1 MSTITATSG
10 TAISTPTT
18 APRPQGTP
26 WLVWAN
32 LIASVCI
39 ATGLYWDISWHE
51 TIGRDSFWTP
61 AHLLIQF
68 GALLGAFGSA
78 WVIMRTTFGG
88 DSEARANSVNV
99 LGFRAP
105 LGAFIAAWGGGAM
118 LTSAPFDNWWHE
130 AYGLDVKI
138 ISPPHMLLALG
149 IAGIMWGGAILAVSY
164 LNRATGEQRTRLQ
177 RILLFIGGFI
187 IVQGMTLK
195 LEYTN
200 RVLLHS
206 AISYMVI
213 GIGTLLLLEGLARV
227 SGHRWART
235 IMTGVYSAFVLILMW
250 VLPLF
255 PAQPK
260 LGPVYQDITHMVPLS
275 FPLLLIVPAFALDLV
290 WPLLGEPQVWSKLS
304 RLVIGGF
311 AIVLAAP
318 LIWMN
323 LLWHFLWNLL
333 LTRQKQED
341 WSKRLQEVWTKWR
354 QEAWNKWLQA
364 AFAGI
369 LFLAILIVVEWPFAT
384 FLMSS
389 MARNRFFATTDF
401 PYFALPTSPTVRHI
415 FVSWERSPAE
425 FWRNMAFGFLFSIA
439 SMWAGIY
446 WGGWLKK
453 VRR

>member
-1 MSTITATSG
+1 MSTITATSN
-10 TAISTPTT
+10 ISTPNTLSQ
-18 APRPQGTP
+18 AEAVP

-32 LIASVCI
+32 VIASISI

-68 GALLGAFGSA
+68 GAVLGAFGSA

-88 DSEARANSVNV
+88 DSEARRNSVNV

-149 IAGIMWGGAILAVSY
+149 IAGIMWGGAILAASY
-164 LNRATGEQRTRLQ
+164 LNRADGEQRVKLQ
-177 RILLFIGGFI
+177 RIVMLLGGFI
-187 IVQGMTLK
+187 IIQGMTLK

-206 AISYMVI
+206 GIAYLVIST
-213 GIGTLLLLEGLARV
+213 GTLFLLEAMSRA

-235 IMTGVYSAFVLILMW
+235 IMTGIYSAFVLILMW
-250 VLPLF
+250 LLPLF

-260 LGPVYQDITHMVPLS
+260 LGPVYQDITHMVPLP

-290 WPLLGEPQVWSKLS
+290 WPLLGEPQVWSRLS

-311 AIVLAAP
+311 AIVLTAP
-318 LIWMN
+318 LIGVN
-323 LLWHFLWNLL
+323 LLWNLL
-333 LTRQKQED
+333 LNLLTKQKQEA
-341 WSKRLQEVWTKWR
+341 WSESLQKAWNKWL
-354 QEAWNKWLQA
+354 QGAWNKWLQA
-364 AFAGI
+364 AFVGI
-369 LFLAILIVVEWPFAT
+369 FFLAILIAVQWPFAT

-389 MARNRFFATTDF
+389 MARNRFFSTTDF
-401 PYFALPTSPTVRHI
+401 PYFALPTSPTVRHV
-415 FVSWERSPAE
+415 FVHWEQTPLE
-425 FWRNMAFGFLFSIA
+425 FWRNMGLGFLFSVI

>member
-10 TAISTPTT
+10 MSTPTT
-18 APRPQGTP
+18 LSRAEAVP

-32 LIASVCI
+32 VIASVSI

-68 GALLGAFGSA
+68 GAVLGAFGSA

-88 DSEARANSVNV
+88 DTNASVKDDRRNSVNV

-149 IAGIMWGGAILAVSY
+149 IAGIMWGGAILAASY
-164 LNRATGEQRTRLQ
+164 LNRATGEQHIRLQ
-177 RILLFIGGFI
+177 RIVMLLGGFI
-187 IVQGMTLK
+187 VVQTMTLK

-206 AISYMVI
+206 GISYMVI

-227 SGHRWART
+227 ARHRWART
-235 IMTGVYSAFVLILMW
+235 IMTGIYSAFVLILMW

-260 LGPVYQDITHMVPLS
+260 LGPVYQDITHMVPLP
-275 FPLLLIVPAFALDLV
+275 FPLLLIVPAFFLDL
-290 WPLLGEPQVWSKLS
+290 LLPVFKDAPKWQQAVF
-304 RLVIGGF
+304 GGV
-311 AIVLAAP
+311 A
-318 LIWMN
+318 
-323 LLWHFLWNLL
+323 FL
-333 LTRQKQED
+333 T
-341 WSKRLQEVWTKWR
+341 
-354 QEAWNKWLQA
+354 
-364 AFAGI
+364 
-369 LFLAILIVVEWPFAT
+369 ILIVVEWPFAT

-389 MARNRFFATTDF
+389 MARNRFFSTTDF
-401 PYFALPTSPTVRHI
+401 PYFALPTSPTVNHL
-415 FVSWERSPAE
+415 FVRWEQSPLE
-425 FWRNMAFGFLFSIA
+425 FWRNMGLGFLFSVA

>member
-1 MSTITATSG
+1 MTETSTAS
-10 TAISTPTT
+10 
-18 APRPQGTP
+18 RPQGTP

-32 LIASVCI
+32 VIASVCI

-68 GALLGAFGSA
+68 GAVLGAFGSA
-78 WVIMRTTFGG
+78 WVIMRTTFGR
-88 DSEARANSVNV
+88 DKEALANSVNV

-177 RILLFIGGFI
+177 RILLFLGGFI
-187 IVQGMTLK
+187 IIQGMTLK

-260 LGPVYQDITHMVPLS
+260 LGPVYQDITHMVPLP
-275 FPLLLIVPAFALDLV
+275 FPILLIVPAFFLDL
-290 WPLLGEPQVWSKLS
+290 LLPFFKDAPKSQQA
-304 RLVIGGF
+304 IFGGV
-311 AIVLAAP
+311 A
-318 LIWMN
+318 
-323 LLWHFLWNLL
+323 
-333 LTRQKQED
+333 
-341 WSKRLQEVWTKWR
+341 
-354 QEAWNKWLQA
+354 
-364 AFAGI
+364 
-369 LFLAILIVVEWPFAT
+369 FLAIIIAVEWPFAT

-389 MARNRFFATTDF
+389 MARNRFFATIDF

-415 FVSWERSPAE
+415 FVHWEQSPAE
-425 FWRNMAFGFLFSIA
+425 FWRNMGLGFLFSVA

-446 WGGWLKK
+446 WGGWLQK

>member
-10 TAISTPTT
+10 ISTPTT
-18 APRPQGTP
+18 LSRAEAIP

-32 LIASVCI
+32 VIASVSI

-68 GALLGAFGSA
+68 GAVLGAFGSA

-88 DSEARANSVNV
+88 DTNASVQDDRRNSVNV

-149 IAGIMWGGAILAVSY
+149 IAGIMWGGAILAASY
-164 LNRATGEQRTRLQ
+164 LNRATGEQRIGLQ
-177 RILLFIGGFI
+177 RIVMFLGGFI

-206 AISYMVI
+206 GISYMVM

-227 SGHRWART
+227 AGHRWART
-235 IMTGVYSAFVLILMW
+235 IMTGIYSAFVLILMW

-260 LGPVYQDITHMVPLS
+260 LGPVYQDITHMVPLP
-275 FPLLLIVPAFALDLV
+275 FPLLLIVPAFFLDL
-290 WPLLGEPQVWSKLS
+290 LLPIFKDAPKWQPAVF
-304 RLVIGGF
+304 GGV
-311 AIVLAAP
+311 A
-318 LIWMN
+318 
-323 LLWHFLWNLL
+323 
-333 LTRQKQED
+333 
-341 WSKRLQEVWTKWR
+341 
-354 QEAWNKWLQA
+354 
-364 AFAGI
+364 
-369 LFLAILIVVEWPFAT
+369 FLAILIVVQWPFAT
-384 FLMSS
+384 FLMSP
-389 MARNRFFATTDF
+389 MARNRFFSTTDF
-401 PYFALPTSPTVRHI
+401 PYFALPTSPTVNHL
-415 FVSWERSPAE
+415 FVRWEQTPLE
-425 FWRNMAFGFLFSIA
+425 FWRNMGLGFLFSVM

>member
-1 MSTITATSG
+1 MSTITATSN
-10 TAISTPTT
+10 ISTPNTLSQ
-18 APRPQGTP
+18 AEAVP

-32 LIASVCI
+32 VIASISI

-68 GALLGAFGSA
+68 GAVLGAFGSA

-88 DSEARANSVNV
+88 DSEARRNSVNV

-149 IAGIMWGGAILAVSY
+149 IAGIMWGGAILAASY
-164 LNRATGEQRTRLQ
+164 LNRADGEQRIKLQ
-177 RILLFIGGFI
+177 RIVMLLGGFI
-187 IVQGMTLK
+187 IIQGMTLK

-206 AISYMVI
+206 GISYMVM

-227 SGHRWART
+227 AGHRWART
-235 IMTGVYSAFVLILMW
+235 IMTSIYSAFVLILMW

-260 LGPVYQDITHMVPLS
+260 LGPVYQDITHMVPLP
-275 FPLLLIVPAFALDLV
+275 FPLLLIVPAFFLDLLL
-290 WPLLGEPQVWSKLS
+290 PLFKDAPKWQQA
-304 RLVIGGF
+304 IFGGV
-311 AIVLAAP
+311 A
-318 LIWMN
+318 
-323 LLWHFLWNLL
+323 
-333 LTRQKQED
+333 
-341 WSKRLQEVWTKWR
+341 
-354 QEAWNKWLQA
+354 
-364 AFAGI
+364 
-369 LFLAILIVVEWPFAT
+369 FLAILIVVEWPFAT
-384 FLMSS
+384 FLMSPL
-389 MARNRFFATTDF
+389 ARNRFFSTTDF
-401 PYFALPTSPTVRHI
+401 PYFALPTSPTVRHV
-415 FVSWERSPAE
+415 FVHWEQTPLE
-425 FWRNMAFGFLFSIA
+425 FWRNMGLGLLFSVA

>member
-1 MSTITATSG
+1 MTETSTASG
-10 TAISTPTT
+10 
-18 APRPQGTP
+18 PQGTP

-32 LIASVCI
+32 VIASVCI

-78 WVIMRTTFGG
+78 CVIMRTTFGG

-149 IAGIMWGGAILAVSY
+149 IAGIMWGGAILAMSY
-164 LNRATGEQRTRLQ
+164 LNRATGEERTRLQ

-255 PAQPK
+255 PAQPR
-260 LGPVYQDITHMVPLS
+260 LGPVYQDITHMVPLP
-275 FPLLLIVPAFALDLV
+275 FPMLLIVPAFFLDLTL
-290 WPLLGEPQVWSKLS
+290 PLFKDAPKWQQA
-304 RLVIGGF
+304 IFGGV
-311 AIVLAAP
+311 A
-318 LIWMN
+318 
-323 LLWHFLWNLL
+323 
-333 LTRQKQED
+333 
-341 WSKRLQEVWTKWR
+341 
-354 QEAWNKWLQA
+354 
-364 AFAGI
+364 
-369 LFLAILIVVEWPFAT
+369 FLAIMIAVEWPFAT
-384 FLMSS
+384 FLMSP
-389 MARNRFFATTDF
+389 MARNRFFATVDF
-401 PYFALPTSPTVRHI
+401 PYFALPTSPTVRHV
-415 FVSWERSPAE
+415 FVPWEQSPAE
-425 FWRNMAFGFLFSIA
+425 FWRNMALGFLFSVA

-446 WGGWLKK
+446 WGNWLKK

>member
-1 MSTITATSG
+1 MDAVSETSR
-10 TAISTPTT
+10 
-18 APRPQGTP
+18 APRQQGIP

-32 LIASVCI
+32 VIASVCI

-68 GALLGAFGSA
+68 GAVLAALGSA
-78 WVIMRTTFGG
+78 LVIIRTTFSG
-88 DSEARANSVNV
+88 DAAARRDTVSV

-138 ISPPHMLLALG
+138 ISPPHVLLALG
-149 IAGIMWGGAILAVSY
+149 IAGIMWGGAILAASH
-164 LNRATGEQRTRLQ
+164 LNRAEGERRKRLQ
-177 RILLFIGGFI
+177 NLLLFIGGFI
-187 IVQGMTLK
+187 IVQAMTLK

-206 AISYMVI
+206 AISYLVI
-213 GIGTLLLLEGLARV
+213 SIGTLLMLEGLARV

-235 IMTGVYSAFVLILMW
+235 IITGVYSAFVLILMW
-250 VLPLF
+250 VLPFF

-260 LGPVYQDITHMVPLS
+260 LGPVYQNITHMVPLP
-275 FPLLLIVPAFALDLV
+275 FPLLLVVPAFFLDLI
-290 WPLLGEPQVWSKLS
+290 WPLWGQPQVWNKLS
-304 RLVIGGF
+304 RFVIGGF
-311 AIVLAAP
+311 AIVLAGP
-318 LIWMN
+318 LICLN
-323 LLWHFLWNLL
+323 LLWNLL
-333 LTRQKQED
+333 CNLLTRRKQEA
-341 WSKRLQEVWTKWR
+341 WSKRL
-354 QEAWNKWLQA
+354 QEAWNKWLQESWNTWLQA
-364 AFAGI
+364 SFAGI
-369 LFLAILIVVEWPFAT
+369 FFLAILIAVEWPFAT
-384 FLMSS
+384 FLMSP
-389 MARNRFFATTDF
+389 MARNRLFATVDF

-415 FVSWERSPAE
+415 FVPWERSAQE
-425 FWRNMAFGFLFSIA
+425 FWRNMGIGFLFSIA
-439 SMWAGIY
+439 SMWIGIF

>member
-1 MSTITATSG
+1 MTETS
-10 TAISTPTT
+10 S
-18 APRPQGTP
+18 APRPQGVP

-32 LIASVCI
+32 VIASVCI

-68 GALLGAFGSA
+68 GAVLAAFGSA

-88 DSEARANSVNV
+88 DAAARSESVNV

-138 ISPPHMLLALG
+138 ISPPHVLLALG
-149 IAGIMWGGAILAVSY
+149 IAGIMWGGAILAASHM
-164 LNRATGEQRTRLQ
+164 NRAEGEERTRLQ
-177 RILLFIGGFI
+177 RILLFIGGFVV
-187 IVQGMTLK
+187 VQTMTLK
-195 LEYTN
+195 LEYIN

-213 GIGTLLLLEGLARV
+213 SIGTLLLLEGLARA

-260 LGPVYQDITHMVPLS
+260 LGPVYQDITHMVPLP
-275 FPLLLIVPAFALDLV
+275 FPMLLVVPAFFLDLV
-290 WPLLGEPQVWSKLS
+290 WPLFKEAPRWQWAVF
-304 RLVIGGF
+304 GG
-311 AIVLAAP
+311 V
-318 LIWMN
+318 
-323 LLWHFLWNLL
+323 
-333 LTRQKQED
+333 
-341 WSKRLQEVWTKWR
+341 
-354 QEAWNKWLQA
+354 
-364 AFAGI
+364 AFMT
-369 LFLAILIVVEWPFAT
+369 ILIAVEWPFAT
-384 FLMSS
+384 FLMSPA
-389 MARNRFFATTDF
+389 ARNPFFATIDF
-401 PYFALPTSPTVRHI
+401 PYFALPSSPTVRHI
-415 FVSWERSPAE
+415 FVPWERSPKE
-425 FWRNMAFGFLFSIA
+425 FWRNMGIGFLFSIA
-439 SMWAGIY
+439 SMWIGIF
-446 WGGWLKK
+446 WGGWLQK